1 MEKITYALKWL
12 QTELVSTWQFWIL
25 GATITRYAKSIKL
38 KVNEVANDVLFDQWE
53 LGIFGGM
60 NPEEYRISLL
70 VRKKASLHSLII
82 YIKKRVYVK
91 SYMTTKSSLE
101 ISRWV

>member
-1 MEKITYALKWL
+1 MTTNRAGFYVA
-12 QTELVSTWQFWIL
+12 IL
-25 GATITRYAKSIKL
+25 NITRYAESIKL

-53 LGIFGGM
+53 LGIFCGM
-60 NPEEYRISLL
+60 NPEEYRNSLL